1 MATATARDRMLSN
14 DFLVLS
20 TIYTLNQLN
29 RRCSTAILIRETRM
43 SPRTVSRSIDRLLD
57 LGMVRCSWSS
67 EGGPDIR
74 VTDDAQGLAS
84 DLVRAQHEDPKE

>member
-1 MATATARDRMLSN
+1 MLSS

-20 TIYTLNQLN
+20 MIYTMNQLN
-29 RRCSTAILIRETRM
+29 RRCSTAILIRETRL

-57 LGMVRCSWSS
+57 LGMVRCAWSS
-67 EGGPDIR
+67 EYGTYGPDIR

-84 DLVRAQHEDPKE
+84 DLVRAQSEDPKK